1 MDPVQVWA
9 VAWPVLIAAAAGL
22 LAVWA
27 VLALV
32 LWRSRPDGTGLG
44 ETIRVLPDLLRL
56 LRRLAADPDLP
67 RGVRVRLVLLLAYLA
82 VPIDVI
88 PDFVPVI
95 GYADDVI
102 VIGLTLR
109 SVVRRAGPQVVA
121 RHWPGTPEGLETVR
135 RVTCLS
141 TCS

>member
-102 VIGLTLR
+102 VIGLTLL

>member
-1 MDPVQVWA
+1 MQVWA

>member
-9 VAWPVLIAAAAGL
+9 AAWPVLIAAAAGL

>member
-1 MDPVQVWA
+1 MDAGQVWA
-9 VAWPVLIAAAAGL
+9 AAWPVLIGAAAGL
-22 LAVWA
+22 LAVWV

-32 LWRSRPDGTGLG
+32 LWRSRPDGTGIG
-44 ETIRVLPDLLRL
+44 EAIRVLPDLLRL

-82 VPIDVI
+82 VPIDLI

-102 VIGLTLR
+102 IIGLTLR
-109 SVVRRAGPQVVA
+109 SVIRRAGPQVVD
-121 RHWPGTPEGLETVR
+121 RHWPGTPEGLEAVR
-135 RVTCLS
+135 RVTCLP

>member
-1 MDPVQVWA
+1 MDPGQVLA
-9 VAWPVLIAAAAGL
+9 AAWPVLIGAAAGL
-22 LAVWA
+22 LTVWV

-32 LWRSRPDGTGLG
+32 LWRSSPDSTRIG
-44 ETIRVLPDLLRL
+44 ETTRVLPDLLRL

-67 RGVRVRLVLLLAYLA
+67 RGVRVRLALLLVYLA
-82 VPIDVI
+82 VPIDLI

-102 VIGLTLR
+102 IIGLTLR
-109 SVVRRAGPQVVA
+109 SVIRRAGPQVVA
-121 RHWPGTPEGLETVR
+121 RHWPGTPEGLEVVR

>member
-1 MDPVQVWA
+1 MDPGQVWA
-9 VAWPVLIAAAAGL
+9 AAWPILIGAAASL

-32 LWRSRPDGTGLG
+32 LWRSRPDGTGIG

>member
-1 MDPVQVWA
+1 MDAGQVWA
-9 VAWPVLIAAAAGL
+9 AAWPVLIGAATGL
-22 LAVWA
+22 LAVWV

-32 LWRSRPDGTGLG
+32 LWRSRPDSTRIG
-44 ETIRVLPDLLRL
+44 EAIRVLPDVLRL

-67 RGVRVRLVLLLAYLA
+67 RGVRVRLVLLLVYLA
-82 VPIDVI
+82 VPIDLI

-102 VIGLTLR
+102 IIGITLR
-109 SVVRRAGPQVVA
+109 SVIRRAGPQVVA
-121 RHWPGTPEGLETVR
+121 RHWPGTPEGLEAVR
-135 RVTCLS
+135 RVTCLP

>member
-1 MDPVQVWA
+1 MDPGHVWA
-9 VAWPVLIAAAAGL
+9 AAWPVLIGSAVSL
-22 LAVWA
+22 LAVWV

-32 LWRSRPDGTGLG
+32 LWRSRPDDTRIG
-44 ETIRVLPDLLRL
+44 ETVRLLPDLLRL
-56 LRRLAADPDLP
+56 LRRLAADPELP
-67 RGVRVRLVLLLAYLA
+67 MGVRVRLALLLVYLA

-109 SVVRRAGPQVVA
+109 SVIRRAGPQVVA
-121 RHWPGTPEGLETVR
+121 RHWPGTAEGLETVR
-135 RVTCLS
+135 RVTCLPG
-141 TCS
+141 CS

>member
-1 MDPVQVWA
+1 MDPGQVLA
-9 VAWPVLIAAAAGL
+9 AAWPVLIGAAAGL
-22 LAVWA
+22 LTVWV

-32 LWRSRPDGTGLG
+32 LWRSSPDSTRIG
-44 ETIRVLPDLLRL
+44 ETARVLPDLLRL

-67 RGVRVRLVLLLAYLA
+67 RGVRVRLALLLVYLA
-82 VPIDVI
+82 VPIDLI

-102 VIGLTLR
+102 IIGLTLR
-109 SVVRRAGPQVVA
+109 SVIRRAGPQVVA
-121 RHWPGTPEGLETVR
+121 RHWPGTPEGLEVVR